1 MKTPKYLKASN
12 LPPRISFV
20 WPMVWW
26 LILER
31 FNAPGWVYGAL
42 YTVIAVVFVAEC
54 IRLWTGEAVDLLGND
69 KKA

>member
-1 MKTPKYLKASN
+1 MKTPKYIKASN
-12 LPPRISFV
+12 LPPRLSIV
-20 WPMVWW
+20 WPLVWW

-42 YTVIAVVFVAEC
+42 YTVIAVVFIAEC
-54 IRLWTGEAVDLLGND
+54 IRLWTGESVDLLDND